1 MSAINVLQ
9 LNHIQKQTGCDMNV
23 KGSVYIYEL
32 LLSPSQQKLLVIY
45 ISSRHKKVFAV
56 ISKIICLFSDHP
68 SFLCFLTIKG
78 HCSSNDDRIR
88 GVDSYSFWFCTCQSR
103 LFNVKCLF
111 TSSVRRP
118 GVRLYGILS
127 VCPFVCVIPINSPLQ
142 WWATGGW
149 PLSVW
154 VWSPQPV
161 KSNVDRES
169 RTPSEY

>member
-9 LNHIQKQTGCDMNV
+9 LNHIQKQTGCEMNV
-23 KGSVYIYEL
+23 KGSIYIWITVKPLRAKTACYIYL
-32 LLSPSQQKLLVIY
+32 QGI
-45 ISSRHKKVFAV
+45 KKVFAV
-56 ISKIICLFSDHP
+56 ISRIICLFSDHP
-68 SFLCFLTIKG
+68 SFLRFLTIKG
-78 HCSSNDDRIR
+78 HCSSNDDRMR

-103 LFNVKCLF
+103 LFKVKCLF

-154 VWSPQPV
+154 VWSPPPV